1 MLKSKIQN
9 VKKYKPYYTNLTEI
23 LRRFFE
29 NYTFFWSKHENL
41 IILSILGKILG
52 KKTCKI
58 FSKYAFSPKVLFKNR
73 QGTCRSIEL

>member
-52 KKTCKI
+52 KKTYKI
-58 FSKYAFSPKVLFKNR
+58 FSKKRIFP
-73 QGTCRSIEL
+73 